1 MKKVIGVILAL
12 SMVLAFTACETT
24 GLGATG
30 GRQGGAAV
38 SQQSTGIPAWVRDA
52 RRNAP
57 EDALVG
63 IGSAKM
69 STVNQS
75 MNVSETRARAQIVR
89 AMNSMVSNMITDYT
103 VSSELDPSAAIAFQ
117 EEITKSLAQARL
129 TGARIVDQ
137 DADDTGTWWTVV
149 YLSKTDVVREINQ
162 AQTAAK
168 LAVPAALAFDAAARM
183 EQELATAAATDWV
196 GNN

>member
-1 MKKVIGVILAL
+1 
-12 SMVLAFTACETT
+12 
-24 GLGATG
+24 
-30 GRQGGAAV
+30 
-38 SQQSTGIPAWVRDA
+38 
-52 RRNAP
+52 
-57 EDALVG
+57 
-63 IGSAKM
+63 
-69 STVNQS
+69 
-75 MNVSETRARAQIVR
+75 MNVSETRARAAIVR

-103 VSSELDPSAAIAFQ
+103 VSSELDPTAAIAFQ

-137 DADDTGTWWTVV
+137 DFDDTGACWTVI

-183 EQELATAAATDWV
+183 EQELAKAAGTDWV
-196 GNN
+196 DNN